1 MQIYSN
7 ALSSIADIHYFP
19 IVTCICKMLSLAQAI
34 FTQQEISTYQQ
45 GCVMKRLVGNVQ
57 QQRGTQHRDENTTT
71 CIRQLVINF

>member
-1 MQIYSN
+1 
-7 ALSSIADIHYFP
+7 
-19 IVTCICKMLSLAQAI
+19 MLSLAQAI